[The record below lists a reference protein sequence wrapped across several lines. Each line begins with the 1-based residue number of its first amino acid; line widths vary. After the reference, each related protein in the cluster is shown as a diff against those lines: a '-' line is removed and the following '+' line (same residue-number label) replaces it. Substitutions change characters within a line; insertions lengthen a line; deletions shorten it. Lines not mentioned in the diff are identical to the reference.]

1 MSRSSPSG
9 DAGSPVEHSVI
20 SGDNCSSHSR
30 NRSASKTRCLSRHSP
45 RPQFFG
51 ASGICMTRGAHRTAR
66 LFAVIAKSKATKQS
80 ILSFFL
86 CAARWIASRSLSS
99 GAHSRDPLARND
111 GFRTN
116 APHSQPSSPAKAGDP
131 VFRDVSDGAGRPR
144 RTGYPAGACHR
155 ARRRRDPVAGMT
167 ALRGATHPPAPHQR
181 RSVNLGLIPAN
192 YDADTTPPPPV
203 NGSNS

>member
-9 DAGSPVEHSVI
+9 DAVPPVEHSVI

-66 LFAVIAKSKATKQS
+66 LFAVIAKSDVSAVAQRAKAEATKQS

-111 GFRTN
+111 DLN
-116 APHSQPSSPAKAGDP
+116 APRPSPWCGPARNAAC
-131 VFRDVSDGAGRPR
+131 AGRCRASVWRNALSPLRVRAGPWCPR
-144 RTGYPAGACHR
+144 
-155 ARRRRDPVAGMT
+155 
-167 ALRGATHPPAPHQR
+167 
-181 RSVNLGLIPAN
+181 
-192 YDADTTPPPPV
+192 
-203 NGSNS
+203 

>member
-1 MSRSSPSG
+1 
-9 DAGSPVEHSVI
+9 VI

-45 RPQFFG
+45 RPLFFG
-51 ASGICMTRGAHRTAR
+51 ASGICMTRGASHSEIVCRHCEERSDEA
-66 LFAVIAKSKATKQS
+66 IH
-80 ILSFFL
+80 SFFL

-131 VFRDVSDGAGRPR
+131 VFRDVSDGTGRPR

-167 ALRGATHPPAPHQR
+167 ALRGATHPPPPHQR

>member
-1 MSRSSPSG
+1 VSL
-9 DAGSPVEHSVI
+9 SV
-20 SGDNCSSHSR
+20 SR
-30 NRSASKTRCLSRHSP
+30 NTGYKFSGTHHDARFSSRIAAEICWKKTPTRSVLDTPHAR
-45 RPQFFG
+45 G
-51 ASGICMTRGAHRTAR
+51 MTAECEAPYPSLRGAERR
-66 LFAVIAKSKATKQS
+66 SNP
-80 ILSFFL
+80 FFL
-86 CAARWIASRSLSS
+86 SLR
-99 GAHSRDPLARND
+99 GNMDCFAEPVIGRAHSRDPLARND

-167 ALRGATHPPAPHQR
+167 ALRGATHPPPPHQR

-192 YDADTTPPPPV
+192 YDADTTPPPPPPPV